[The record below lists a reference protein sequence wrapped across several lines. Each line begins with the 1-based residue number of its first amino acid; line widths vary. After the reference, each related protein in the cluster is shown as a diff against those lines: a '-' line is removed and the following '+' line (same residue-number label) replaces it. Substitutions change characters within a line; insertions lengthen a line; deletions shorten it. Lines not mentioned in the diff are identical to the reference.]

1 MQTIAVIN
9 QKGGCGKTTISIN
22 LAAAVAESGRK
33 TLLVDMDPQG
43 HCALGLAV
51 PAEQIDRNIYDV
63 LSQSDGADRAKS
75 LRQTT
80 WQIAPNFDL
89 APSTIK
95 LAAFEQKF
103 AGAEGREERL
113 RQVLAAVQDQYE
125 IAIIDCPPS
134 VGLLTFN
141 ALTAAN
147 EVLIP
152 VETGFFC
159 LESLGQQ
166 LKTLELL
173 REQYHRDFRIRVL
186 ANLYDVRTRLAR
198 EVLGH
203 LRDRQGDLLCRTT
216 VNFNTKLKEA
226 ASLGQPITEY
236 DSASTGYR
244 DFRDLAA
251 ELLSGRPKISP
262 AESPEK
268 PAKKIFSDEPIEHTP
283 FSTAEGVMEQAER
296 IGKSA
301 AALMQRANKM
311 IPGGIE
317 AREKSRQTESTEDRL
332 AKFYGV
338 RQTQEGIV
346 FRAHYPHAERVH
358 LAGDFNG
365 WNPSQT
371 AMHRQDPERVWQI
384 TLPLGPGCYRYRLVV
399 DNRWQ
404 RDPFNDRVE
413 ANPFGELNS
422 VVEVK

>member
-22 LAAAVAESGRK
+22 LSAALAKAGHK

-51 PAEQIDRNIYDV
+51 PREQIERSTYDI
-63 LSQSDGADRAKS
+63 LREAEEGDGAKA

-80 WQIAPNFDL
+80 WQIATNFDL
-89 APSTIK
+89 APATIK
-95 LAAFEQKF
+95 LAAFEQEF
-103 AGAEGREERL
+103 AGMQGREEKL
-113 RQVLAAVQDQYE
+113 AGVLSAVADQYDVCVV
-125 IAIIDCPPS
+125 DCPPS

-141 ALTAAN
+141 ALMAADQ
-147 EVLIP
+147 VLVP

-166 LKTLELL
+166 LKTVELL
-173 REQYHRDFRIRVL
+173 KDEYKRDFRIRVV

-203 LRDRQGDLLCRTT
+203 LREKFGQILCRTT

-226 ASLGQPITEY
+226 ASLGQPINEY
-236 DSASTGYR
+236 NTASAGYR
-244 DFRDLAA
+244 DFRDLAR
-251 ELLSGRPKISP
+251 EILTSRPAGIPMLDKQ
-262 AESPEK
+262 PEK
-268 PAKKIFSDEPIEHTP
+268 TASDEPMVPSP
-283 FSTAEGVMEQAER
+283 FSAAQEVLDQAKQ

-301 AALMQRANKM
+301 EVLLDRANKV
-311 IPGGIE
+311 IPGGVRLLE
-317 AREKSRQTESTEDRL
+317 GENRADSTEERL

-338 RQTQEGIV
+338 RQTQGGIV
-346 FRAHYPHAERVH
+346 FRAHYPHAEKVG
-358 LAGDFNG
+358 LAGDFND
-365 WNPSQT
+365 WNTTQT
-371 AMHRQDPERVWQI
+371 PMVQAEPDRVWQI
-384 TLPLGPGCYRYRLVV
+384 ILPLEPGCYRYRLVV
-399 DNRWQ
+399 DERWQ

-422 VVEVK
+422 VIEVK

>member
-22 LAAAVAESGRK
+22 LAAALAEAGHK
-33 TLLVDMDPQG
+33 TLLADMDPQG

-51 PAEQIDRNIYDV
+51 PREQIERSIYDV
-63 LSQSDGADRAKS
+63 LCEAEDGDGAKA

-80 WQIAPNFDL
+80 WQIATNFDL

-95 LAAFEQKF
+95 LAAFEQEF
-103 AGAEGREERL
+103 AGVGGREERL
-113 RQVLAAVQDQYE
+113 AKVLSAVDGQYDLCVL
-125 IAIIDCPPS
+125 DCPPS

-141 ALTAAN
+141 ALMAADQ
-147 EVLIP
+147 VLVP

-173 REQYHRDFRIRVL
+173 KDEYRRDFRIRAI

-203 LRDRQGDLLCRTT
+203 LREKYGQILCQTT

-226 ASLGQPITEY
+226 ASLGQPINEY
-236 DSASTGYR
+236 NTASAGCR
-244 DFRDLAA
+244 DFRDLASEILKA
-251 ELLSGRPKISP
+251 RPMGLAIPDKEERITT
-262 AESPEK
+262 
-268 PAKKIFSDEPIEHTP
+268 DEPVAHSP
-283 FSTAEGVMEQAER
+283 LNTAQEVLDQAEQ

-301 AALMQRANKM
+301 EALLARANKL
-311 IPGGIE
+311 IPGGV
-317 AREKSRQTESTEDRL
+317 KSPDGGDMTESTEERL

-338 RQTQEGIV
+338 RQTQSGIV
-346 FRAHYPHAERVH
+346 FRAHYPHAEKVS
-358 LAGDFNG
+358 LAGDFND
-365 WNPSQT
+365 WNPAQT
-371 AMHRQDPERVWQI
+371 PMAQAEPDRVWQI
-384 TLPLGPGCYRYRLVV
+384 TLPLEPGCYRYRLVV
-399 DNRWQ
+399 DERWQ